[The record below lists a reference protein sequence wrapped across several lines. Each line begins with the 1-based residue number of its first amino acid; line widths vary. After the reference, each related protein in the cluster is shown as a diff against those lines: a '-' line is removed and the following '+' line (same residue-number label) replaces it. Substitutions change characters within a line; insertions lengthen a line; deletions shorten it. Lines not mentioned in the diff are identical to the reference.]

1 MAIGAI
7 AMTITSSSVV
17 LASVQADLHLGI
29 TQLQWVL
36 NSFIVSFAL
45 LLLPFG
51 ALSDRLGQRP
61 LFLWGALAFIA
72 GAVAAML
79 AQDFAGL
86 VASRSFQ
93 GTGAALLTATGPAAL
108 TKVFSEETDR
118 KRAFGYLGASGGI
131 GLALGALLAGEAS
144 HWGGW
149 RAALALPVPGVAL
162 ALLVALFIRDTL
174 AWRAASPVHL
184 RVSML
189 SLLRNPQFVFSCFIC
204 LLFTTVWVALFI
216 YAPLHM
222 QVVDRMSPTTVGK
235 TMLALLMPALVMPV
249 VASRLVLVAPVRAI
263 LVAGF
268 VGLALGLAVM
278 HLAWRGGTLGGLE
291 VAALVIC
298 GTGAGTLYG
307 LVDYFALTAVP
318 SEQAGLASGLFNV
331 VRLLGDIFAA
341 VIPGTVVLH
350 VVAAAFVPY
359 SGLDIT
365 PGMLDQI
372 SAGDPQV
379 VRHLGLEV
387 PAKAAFAKGLLW
399 AIGVL
404 MGLTVT
410 GMLVVLCARSAR
422 RQARG
427 VHPHAPVGCKKQADE
442 DEILPALASIPNHA
456 ADAAHQGERIARIG
470 DEQDRTGQDRKAMR
484 HALLVRGRQADEQL
498 VCAPPRSR
506 RDVTN
511 LGVGPDVCW

>member
-1 MAIGAI
+1 MTFHACTVTIDARGSAPPLKRAAGATLAAACMATGAI

-51 ALSDRLGQRP
+51 ALSDRVGQRP
-61 LFLWGALAFIA
+61 LFLWGALVFIA
-72 GAVAAML
+72 GTVAAVL

-93 GTGAALLTATGPAAL
+93 GAGAALLTATGPAAL
-108 TKVFSEETDR
+108 TKAFSEETAR

-149 RAALALPVPGVAL
+149 RAALALPVPAVAI
-162 ALLVALFIRDTL
+162 ALLVVLFIRDAL
-174 AWRAASPVHL
+174 ARRPASPV
-184 RVSML
+184 RSNVSML
-189 SLLRNPQFVFSCFIC
+189 SLLRNRQFVFSCFIC
-204 LLFTTVWVALFI
+204 LLFTIVWVALFI

-222 QVVDRMSPTTVGK
+222 QVVDRMSPTAVGRA
-235 TMLALLMPALVMPV
+235 MLALLVPALVMPV
-249 VASRLVLVAPVRAI
+249 IASRLVLVLPVRAI

-268 VGLALGLAVM
+268 VGLAVGLAVM
-278 HLAWRGGTLGGLE
+278 HLAWRGGTLGELE

-298 GTGAGTLYG
+298 GIGAGTLYG

-341 VIPGTVVLH
+341 VIPGAVVLH
-350 VVAAAFVPY
+350 VVATIFAPY

-365 PGMLDQI
+365 PGMLEQI

-387 PAKAAFAKGLLW
+387 PAKAAFATGLHW
-399 AIGVL
+399 AIGML
-404 MGLTVT
+404 LGLTMAGLLIVS
-410 GMLVVLCARSAR
+410 CARSATQR
-422 RQARG
+422 SD
-427 VHPHAPVGCKKQADE
+427 VP
-442 DEILPALASIPNHA
+442 IAS
-456 ADAAHQGERIARIG
+456 
-470 DEQDRTGQDRKAMR
+470 
-484 HALLVRGRQADEQL
+484 
-498 VCAPPRSR
+498 
-506 RDVTN
+506 
-511 LGVGPDVCW
+511 

>member
-1 MAIGAI
+1 MATGAI

-17 LASVQADLHLGI
+17 LASVQAHLHLGI
-29 TQLQWVL
+29 SQLQWVL

-61 LFLWGALAFIA
+61 LFLWGALVFIV
-72 GAVAAML
+72 GAVAAVL
-79 AQDFAGL
+79 ARDFAWL
-86 VASRSFQ
+86 VAGRSFQ
-93 GTGAALLTATGPAAL
+93 GIGAALLTATGPAAL
-108 TKVFSEETDR
+108 TKVFPEETDR

-131 GLALGALLAGEAS
+131 GLALGALLAGEVS

-149 RAALALPVPGVAL
+149 RAALALPMPVVAVG
-162 ALLVALFIRDTL
+162 LLVAVFIRDAL
-174 AWRAASPVHL
+174 AWRSAVPV
-184 RVSML
+184 RSSVSML
-189 SLLRNPQFVFSCFIC
+189 SLLRNRQFVFSCFIC

-222 QVVDRMSPTTVGK
+222 QVVDRMSPAAVGK
-235 TMLALLMPALVMPV
+235 TMLALLVPALLMPV
-249 VASRLVLVAPVRAI
+249 VASRLVLVVPVRAI

-291 VAALVIC
+291 VTALVIC
-298 GTGAGTLYG
+298 GIGAGTLYG

-341 VIPGTVVLH
+341 VIPGAVVLH
-350 VVAAAFVPY
+350 VVATVFAPY
-359 SGLDIT
+359 SGVDIT

-387 PAKAAFAKGLLW
+387 PAQAAFAKGLLW
-399 AIGVL
+399 AVGVL

-410 GMLVVLCARSAR
+410 GVLVVLCARSR
-422 RQARG
+422 RADEERTTTG
-427 VHPHAPVGCKKQADE
+427 APGSRGCKR
-442 DEILPALASIPNHA
+442 PIP
-456 ADAAHQGERIARIG
+456 
-470 DEQDRTGQDRKAMR
+470 
-484 HALLVRGRQADEQL
+484 
-498 VCAPPRSR
+498 
-506 RDVTN
+506 
-511 LGVGPDVCW
+511 